1 METPEGE
8 QCGAAC
14 GDLRVIGLEIVM
26 AEPTSPDSA
35 AVALA
40 NLGKLLPDLKALYID
55 IHAHPELSMQ
65 EARTAGL
72 AAEGLEKAGYDVRS
86 EEHTSELQ
94 SLMRNSYDVF
104 CLKKQKIENCEQA
117 VKTRQDYNILTI
129 RIIIMSTKLLESQI

>member
-1 METPEGE
+1 MRISDWSSDV
-8 QCGAAC
+8 CSSDLGAAC

-26 AEPTSPDSA
+26 AEHTSPDSA

-72 AAEGLEKAGYDVRS
+72 AAEGLEKAGYEVTTGVGETGVVGLLRTGEGPTEMLREGRS
-86 EEHTSELQ
+86 EEHPPELQ
-94 SLMRNSYDVF
+94 
-104 CLKKQKIENCEQA
+104 
-117 VKTRQDYNILTI
+117 
-129 RIIIMSTKLLESQI
+129 